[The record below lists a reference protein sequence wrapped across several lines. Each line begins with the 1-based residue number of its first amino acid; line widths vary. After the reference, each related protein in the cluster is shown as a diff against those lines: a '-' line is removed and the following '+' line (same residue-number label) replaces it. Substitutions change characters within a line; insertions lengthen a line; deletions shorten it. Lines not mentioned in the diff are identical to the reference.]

1 MNNHLKHLGIIIDS
15 HQLSDLVV
23 RASALRLGGWGSIP
37 GRVIPKT
44 IEKGPNSSVFMHHHN
59 HHHYRVSE
67 LENPHHSRT
76 GCCTYTQA
84 KSFALQEHL
93 PEEQS
98 VLHLHWTISMM
109 AFGAAKTSVVV
120 SAIHPFACTTHF
132 AGDPAVDAAEQWLLV
147 PMPLFGH
154 GLSKYAASELQ
165 SS

>member
-76 GCCTYTQA
+76 GCCTDTCQYRLSSSLCRNICQKSSLFYTCIGPSQGWP
-84 KSFALQEHL
+84 LGL
-93 PEEQS
+93 GGP
-98 VLHLHWTISMM
+98 LWLL
-109 AFGAAKTSVVV
+109 V
-120 SAIHPFACTTHF
+120 SAIHPFA
-132 AGDPAVDAAEQWLLV
+132 V
-147 PMPLFGH
+147 
-154 GLSKYAASELQ
+154 
-165 SS
+165 